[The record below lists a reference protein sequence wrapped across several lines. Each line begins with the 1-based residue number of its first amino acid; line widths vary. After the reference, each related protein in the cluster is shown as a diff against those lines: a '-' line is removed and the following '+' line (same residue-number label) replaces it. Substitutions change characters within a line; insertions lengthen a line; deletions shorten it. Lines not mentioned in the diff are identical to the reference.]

1 MKVATRGRKVKKMD
15 TVTNRRKKKKSKFV
29 LSTLSVDDFMK
40 SAFDGLGD
48 SGDRDFG
55 DINNDRT
62 SNDVTRA
69 IIGDQQEQGICLCRV
84 LQTKLIIIQYEEK
97 VLLLSSLSSAVAD

>member
-1 MKVATRGRKVKKMD
+1 MKVAMKGRKVKKMD

-29 LSTLSVDDFMK
+29 DLSTLSVDDFMN

-48 SGDRDFG
+48 SGDSDVG
-55 DINNDRT
+55 DINNDSA

-69 IIGDQQEQGICLCRV
+69 MNGDQKEEGICLLRV
-84 LQTKLIIIQYEEK
+84 LIFI
-97 VLLLSSLSSAVAD
+97 